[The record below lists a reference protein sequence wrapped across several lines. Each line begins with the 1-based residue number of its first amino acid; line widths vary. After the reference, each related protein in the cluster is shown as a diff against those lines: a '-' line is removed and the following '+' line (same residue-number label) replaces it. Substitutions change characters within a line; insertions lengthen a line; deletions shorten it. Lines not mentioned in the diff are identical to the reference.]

1 VWSAPWVRDGIEI
14 ESPEETE
21 MHRHAKFILIA
32 VLAFG
37 CSAKTLP
44 TEAPLS
50 VSPLQFGRGEVRV
63 PDQVLIIT
71 DASGTM
77 YEHETF
83 PRAKA
88 LTRTFVAAMPAADA
102 PAARAGGY
110 EAGLT
115 AFGGNERIIAPL
127 TRFNRAALAS
137 TADNLRL
144 LGEVGGFGGRT
155 PYHAVLRES
164 RKTLAGKPGVG
175 ALVIFSDGL
184 PDDEGD
190 ALRAGRALVA
200 SRDGRICI
208 HTVHIGDDPQ
218 GSAFLAK
225 LAKLSGCGTSREAG
239 SIRDPSAFMQFTHD
253 VFAGAGRAPAPAP
266 DVCSGVIRLRGVE
279 FEFDSDRLTGA
290 SSVVLDAAA
299 DGLRGCPNIQV
310 RVEGHTDS
318 VGSDAY
324 NQGLGLR
331 RANAVKGYL
340 VGAGIAERRL
350 SVRSFGES
358 RPIASNETDEGRALN
373 RRVEL
378 HTE

>member
-1 VWSAPWVRDGIEI
+1 MRNN
-14 ESPEETE
+14 
-21 MHRHAKFILIA
+21 AKFLLIA
-32 VLAFG
+32 ALALG

-50 VSPLQFGRGEVRV
+50 VSPLRFGSGEVRV
-63 PDQVLIIT
+63 PDQVLVIT

-77 YEHETF
+77 YQEATF

-102 PAARAGGY
+102 PGARAGGY
-110 EAGLT
+110 EAGLIG
-115 AFGGNERIIAPL
+115 FGGNERIIAPL
-127 TRFNRAALAS
+127 TGFDRAAMAS

-164 RKTLAGKPGVG
+164 RQALAGRRGVG

-208 HTVHIGDDPQ
+208 HTVHIGDDAN
-218 GSAFLAK
+218 GAAFLER
-225 LAKLSGCGTSREAG
+225 LSKLSGCGTSREAD
-239 SIRDPSAFMQFTHD
+239 SVRDPAAFMQFTHD
-253 VFAGAGRAPAPAP
+253 VFAGAGRAAAPPP

-279 FEFDSDRLTGA
+279 FEFDSDKLTGA

-299 DGLRGCPNIQV
+299 EGLRQCPNIQV

-340 VGAGIAERRL
+340 VGAGVGASRL
-350 SVRSFGES
+350 TARSFGES
-358 RPIASNETDEGRALN
+358 RPIASNETEEGRALN

-378 HTE
+378 HTD